1 MVTTIAEALGR
12 IKKELARVLE
22 PAMLAELCSELGHQ
36 WRERLLDPVTTI
48 HLFILQVLHGNTACA
63 HLPHL

>member
-22 PAMLAELCSELGHQ
+22 PAMLAELAASSGTSGASGCSI
-36 WRERLLDPVTTI
+36 P
-48 HLFILQVLHGNTACA
+48 
-63 HLPHL
+63 